1 MSWNALNYDYCII
14 TLGHELHLQSGCFLL
29 CDACIQLACSC
40 LFLFCPYTQ
49 PPTDILVRSLTHLT
63 HSLTHSL
70 VYPLVQSQLI
80 LLIFLHSWVFPG
92 LDAYKQRKHGTSDAA
107 QAEQTIPNT
116 AASLALLV
124 HSGHNLLA
132 ESPCSV
138 QSRLKGTNPNHANCV

>member
-1 MSWNALNYDYCII
+1 MI
-14 TLGHELHLQSGCFLL
+14 TVLLHLGMNCICNLVASSYVTRAYSLL
-29 CDACIQLACSC
+29 VHASFSFAHTLSRQLIYWS
-40 LFLFCPYTQ
+40 
-49 PPTDILVRSLTHLT
+49 DHSLTSLT